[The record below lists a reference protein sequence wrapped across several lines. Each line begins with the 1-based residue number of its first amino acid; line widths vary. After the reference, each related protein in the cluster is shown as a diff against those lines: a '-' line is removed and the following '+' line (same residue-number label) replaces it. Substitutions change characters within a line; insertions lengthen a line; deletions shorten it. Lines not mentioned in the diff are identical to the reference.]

1 MQKSVKGCVKI
12 IYFCKKLF
20 MLKKCYSSFL
30 IECGTDEAG
39 RGCLAGP
46 VTAASIILQSPNFIL
61 TREEKK
67 IEKLLFKSINDSKQ
81 LTEKKRFELRPLIE
95 ELFDFSF
102 THIDN
107 DEIDEINIL
116 NASMKA
122 MHESV
127 LNLKTPPQYIIVDGN
142 RPLNGKLGM
151 IQTVGKIFNADE
163 IAFLKSIPNAS
174 IIKGDA
180 KYLSIAAAS
189 ILAKTYRDDF
199 MDKIHEEFPMYNWK
213 QNKGYPT
220 KEHREAIR
228 KYGITKYHRK
238 TFRLL
243 PEQLSLDLEI

>member
-1 MQKSVKGCVKI
+1 
-12 IYFCKKLF
+12 
-20 MLKKCYSSFL
+20 MLKKCYNKIL

-46 VTAASIILQSPNFIL
+46 VTAAAIILQSPNFIL
-61 TREEKK
+61 TKEEKK
-67 IEKLLFKSINDSKQ
+67 LEKFVFESINDSKQ
-81 LTEKKRFELRPLIE
+81 LTEKKRFELRPIIE
-95 ELFDFSF
+95 NLFDFAF
-102 THIDN
+102 THIQN

-122 MHESV
+122 MQESV
-127 LNLKTPPQYIIVDGN
+127 LNLKTCPEYIIVDGN

-151 IQTVGKIFNADE
+151 KQTCGKIFNPEE
-163 IAFLKSIPNAS
+163 IELLKSIPNTS

-180 KYLSIAAAS
+180 KFLSIAAAS

-213 QNKGYPT
+213 KNKGYPT

-228 KYGITKYHRK
+228 QYGITKYHRK

-243 PEQLSLDLEI
+243 PEQLTLDFQ